1 MGILSVFRKKASEEE
16 DKKVSPK
23 TKEKQRT
30 KGKKEVRERG
40 EKAIIRPVVTEK
52 AFSLQ
57 SDGVYTFVVERNA
70 TKQNIRGAVER
81 QFGVHVERV
90 NVVDMP
96 GKKRQR
102 RNVIGHVPGYRKAFV
117 RVRDGESIDITAESR

>member
-1 MGILSVFRKKASEEE
+1 MGILSVFRKKASKEQE
-16 DKKVSPK
+16 KKVSPK
-23 TKEKQRT
+23 AKEK
-30 KGKKEVRERG
+30 KEAPERG

-57 SDGVYTFVVERNA
+57 SSGVYTFIVEKGA
-70 TKQNIRGAVER
+70 TKQSIRSAVER
-81 QFGVHVERV
+81 QFGVHVKKV
-90 NVVDMP
+90 NVIDMP

-102 RNVIGHVPGYRKAFV
+102 RRIVGHVPGYRKALV

>member
-1 MGILSVFRKKASEEE
+1 MGILSVFRKKASKEEG
-16 DKKVSPK
+16 KTASPK
-23 TKEKQRT
+23 SKEKQP
-30 KGKKEVRERG
+30 KKKKEVRERG

-81 QFGVHVERV
+81 QFGVHVEGV